1 MARTYK
7 SFAQSYICKTHCECL
22 GYLEGSTNGGLMEK
36 VTIKAYAVK
45 HKLSI
50 FNVVKMLKSKKL
62 KTVVEEEDGKEITYI
77 LLDEIIE
84 KEIKKKIIPSSEKVK
99 CTIEDEIKLLK
110 AEVKLLKLEIEKLK
124 IKT

>member
-1 MARTYK
+1 
-7 SFAQSYICKTHCECL
+7 
-22 GYLEGSTNGGLMEK
+22 MEK

-77 LLDEIIE
+77 VLDQKIE
-84 KEIKKKIIPSSEKVK
+84 KEVKNKTILSAKKNNRTV
-99 CTIEDEIKLLK
+99 EDEIEFLK
-110 AEVKLLKLEIEKLK
+110 EEVKLLKQEIEKLK
-124 IKT
+124 NNI

>member
-1 MARTYK
+1 
-7 SFAQSYICKTHCECL
+7 
-22 GYLEGSTNGGLMEK
+22 MEK

-77 LLDEIIE
+77 VLDEKIE